1 MVLESGPF
9 KFTVE
14 NGNAKLTENPFGF
27 HNKANILFFDNP
39 TGAGFSYTNKP
50 FGSVTAIDAGKDMV
64 ASLKIFFGLFPEFK
78 NNEFYAFGESYGGKY
93 VISLATLL
101 AKEPTINL
109 KGIALGNS
117 WVVPVGSFLLF
128 KQKGHSTK
136 SLFKNGIHH
145 RFSKL

>member
-1 MVLESGPF
+1 
-9 KFTVE
+9 
-14 NGNAKLTENPFGF
+14 
-27 HNKANILFFDNP
+27 
-39 TGAGFSYTNKP
+39 
-50 FGSVTAIDAGKDMV
+50 
-64 ASLKIFFGLFPEFK
+64 LKIFFGLFPEFK